1 MLIELTPN
9 AASMLHAVVA
19 MGVLTLIMFVW
30 MYATRLP
37 AFSKAGLQPQDA
49 KHPGTYELPSRV
61 AQVADNYNHLF
72 EAPALF
78 YAITIVIVLLGQ
90 ADQVHVICAWSYVV
104 LRVAHSLIQATVNIV
119 MVRFALFSLSW
130 IALGIMVVRAA
141 L

>member
-1 MLIELTPN
+1 MLINLS
-9 AASMLHAVVA
+9 AAGASMLHAVIA
-19 MGVLTLIMFVW
+19 MGGLSLVMFLW

-37 AFSKAGLQPQDA
+37 AMTKAKIDPQDA
-49 KHPGTYELPSRV
+49 KHPGTYTLPSKV

-90 ADQVHVICAWSYVV
+90 ADQVHVICAWIYVV
-104 LRVAHSLIQATVNIV
+104 LRIAHSLIQATVNVVI
-119 MVRFALFSLSW
+119 VRFALFSLSW